1 VPVYFLYW
9 TASVDEEGNIDFRP
23 DRYGRDATLIA
34 AFTRGSAA
42 TTRQPIGDEPV
53 ADPEGD
59 ADELAP

>member
-1 VPVYFLYW
+1 
-9 TASVDEEGNIDFRP
+9 VDEEGNIDFRP

-42 TTRQPIGDEPV
+42 TTKQPIGDEPA